1 VFAEG
6 IGVLDAASIPHV
18 LSHGPQLHLAAVPT
32 SARAARA
39 FVRRHVDSAD
49 EELRDSA
56 ELLASELVTNGVLH
70 ARSELTLGVVARE
83 TCVLIAVSDHNQ
95 AQPAERAPS
104 LSAESG
110 RGIALVSS
118 IARHWGVTPQAGG
131 KIIWCLINSKTRVG
145 S

>member
-1 VFAEG
+1 LFAEG
-6 IGVLDAASIPHV
+6 IGVLDETSIPRV
-18 LSHGPQLHLAAVPT
+18 LRAGPQLQLAAIPT

-39 FVRRHVDSAD
+39 FVRRHVGSAD

-70 ARSELTLGVVARE
+70 ARSALTLGVIAAE
-83 TCVLIAVSDHNQ
+83 SCVLIAVTDQNQ
-95 AQPAERAPS
+95 DQPAERRPS